1 MKRVKTC
8 LLALSLVS
16 SLAACAPQVV
26 TVMVT
31 VAPQI
36 TPRMVTATPTPTV
49 APTLTSTPSPRIK
62 RHRGVRALLI
72 LPDKYGA
79 NYFLNKDDL
88 ELLGWD
94 ITLAGLESIASPCTS
109 FAAPHG
115 CRGVRMDIL
124 ISEIDDVS
132 EYDVLAIMPSDRA
145 VSSHEP
151 YNDLLQSQETL
162 DLITAAV
169 EEGLVV
175 QATCAG
181 TRVLAAADVVDG
193 KTVTGRSSV
202 KGECEA
208 AGATF
213 IGQLPPPVI
222 DENLVTT
229 VRGLYYHVQN
239 NQALATALENIPI
252 EYAIEEEVEESTQS
266 DAVAQDGAVWTKTF
280 GGSYADGGKS
290 IRETADGGFIIA
302 GYTYSFGAG
311 NSDVYLV
318 KTDADGNVVWAQTFG
333 GPGWEYGFEVSLTG
347 DGGYIIAGY
356 TTSFGAGSKDV
367 YLVKTD
373 AEGNE
378 MWSKTFGGPALDV
391 GMSVLEA
398 DDGGYVVA
406 GYTESLG
413 AGESDAY
420 LIKTDAEGNEV
431 WSHVYGGSGPEMGRS
446 VDNTSDGGYVIAGA
460 TGSYSDN
467 SDVYLVKTDSEGN
480 EVWSTTVSNPN
491 THLNYDWSN
500 MVREASDG
508 GYIIAGNSD
517 GDRDLMNVYL
527 IKTDSEGNTVWA
539 ESFGERFYDYG
550 SAVYETSDG
559 GYIVSGATKSALNG
573 QNDVYVRVV
582 DSEGAEVWTGTFG
595 SEQGSE
601 WGSAVCETSDGDYV
615 IAGHTD
621 SFGAGSYDVWLI
633 RIDREG
639 IVTQ

>member
-1 MKRVKTC
+1 M
-8 LLALSLVS
+8 
-16 SLAACAPQVV
+16 
-26 TVMVT
+26 
-31 VAPQI
+31 
-36 TPRMVTATPTPTV
+36 
-49 APTLTSTPSPRIK
+49 
-62 RHRGVRALLI
+62 
-72 LPDKYGA
+72 
-79 NYFLNKDDL
+79 
-88 ELLGWD
+88 
-94 ITLAGLESIASPCTS
+94 
-109 FAAPHG
+109 
-115 CRGVRMDIL
+115 
-124 ISEIDDVS
+124 
-132 EYDVLAIMPSDRA
+132 
-145 VSSHEP
+145 
-151 YNDLLQSQETL
+151 
-162 DLITAAV
+162 
-169 EEGLVV
+169 
-175 QATCAG
+175 
-181 TRVLAAADVVDG
+181 
-193 KTVTGRSSV
+193 
-202 KGECEA
+202 
-208 AGATF
+208 
-213 IGQLPPPVI
+213 
-222 DENLVTT
+222 
-229 VRGLYYHVQN
+229 
-239 NQALATALENIPI
+239 
-252 EYAIEEEVEESTQS
+252 
-266 DAVAQDGAVWTKTF
+266 
-280 GGSYADGGKS
+280 
-290 IRETADGGFIIA
+290 
-302 GYTYSFGAG
+302 
-311 NSDVYLV
+311 
-318 KTDADGNVVWAQTFG
+318 VWAQTFG

-446 VDNTSDGGYVIAGA
+446 VDETSDGGYVIAGA

-467 SDVYLVKTDSEGN
+467 SDVYLVKTDAEGN